1 MGPAAGRGVTRMVA
15 GLALVER
22 QKAHGR
28 VQLAL
33 VDHSGGFSRD
43 ATSLTIEPLEL
54 HDGDGDGALVRVD
67 GIGSVFTLEA
77 YRGQGLASRLLEVAI
92 ERMRSGDAAGS
103 LLYGIDGFYEP
114 LGWRTCGDERWVAFD
129 VARGRAEHA
138 RSPTGSRAHVRTM
151 REDDRAAVM
160 RLYEQIATKTV
171 GAVAR
176 SGDARTWSLLEPAD
190 VTIVEREDVVVG
202 WAWRGTGLG
211 ARANI
216 QNDLPGVAAFV
227 ELQAVDVDAAWHVV
241 HAARA
246 RVEASDDAALPRLV
260 TGAPDGHALRL
271 LARSESL
278 DAHLIDVVRPHGG
291 AMLLPFS
298 EDAMRVAHGSYQFMP
313 DRF

>member
-1 MGPAAGRGVTRMVA
+1 MTRTVA

-22 QKAHGR
+22 VKSYGR
-28 VQLAL
+28 VQLSL

-43 ATSLTIEPLEL
+43 ASSLTIDPLQL
-54 HDGDGDGALVRVD
+54 HDGTGGLVRVD
-67 GIGSVFTLEA
+67 GIGNVATLEA
-77 YRGQGLASRLLEVAI
+77 YRGQGLASELLEVAI

-103 LLYGIDGFYEP
+103 VLYGIDGFYEP
-114 LGWRTCGDERWVAFD
+114 FGWTSCGDERWVAFD
-129 VARGRAEHA
+129 VARGRAEPA
-138 RSPTGSRAHVRTM
+138 ESPTGSQAHARTM

-160 RLYEQIATKTV
+160 RVYERIAASVV

-176 SGDARTWSLLEPAD
+176 SAEGRTWSLLDPD
-190 VTIVEREDVVVG
+190 DITIVERDGELVG
-202 WAWRGTGLG
+202 WAWRGTGLD

-246 RVEASDDAALPRLV
+246 RVTSSEEASLPRLV
-260 TGAPDGHALRL
+260 TGSPDGHALRE
-271 LARSESL
+271 LARSELL
-278 DAHLIDVVRPHGG
+278 DAHVVDVVRPHGG

-298 EDAMRVAHGSYQFMP
+298 DDAQRVARDSYQFSP